1 MPPKK
6 RKTTN
11 STAPDNANA
20 LPAKR
25 ARKSG
30 PDATTAEQNGE
41 GQVRA
46 RRNNPMPPK
55 SSNCRVLSM
64 MDLR

>member
-6 RKTTN
+6 RKTIN

-25 ARKSG
+25 ARKS
-30 PDATTAEQNGE
+30 PDATAAEQNGE
-41 GQVRA
+41 GQVCA
-46 RRNNPMPPK
+46 RRNNPMPQI
-55 SSNCRVLSM
+55 
-64 MDLR
+64 